1 MHWRYFIRK
10 YSAAE
15 NFCFSFSVKP
25 LTNNAR
31 LMKPSAN
38 SYMSWSQVIN
48 LKNNHKLLALYILVD
63 SK

>member
-1 MHWRYFIRK
+1 MRWRYFIRK

-15 NFCFSFSVKP
+15 NFCFASSMKP
-25 LTNNAR
+25 LTNNAG

-38 SYMSWSQVIN
+38 IYRGSSQVLN
-48 LKNNHKLLALYILVD
+48 LKNIRKLLALYILVD